1 MAHERKWRGNEE
13 GMVEIEKESLIIS
26 ARYGTHVIRRTKTN
40 RYNIGSIFFFFIC
53 PCGGLKVD
61 FLGVICIP
69 FSEKGNSGPLRRR
82 FNYSASQG
90 DPVTVFTSDPQRSV
104 ICKIPKPHPTCPF
117 RAHSQ
122 NGAIPPLYHQHLLLE
137 LLS

>member
-61 FLGVICIP
+61 FWGLFASLSPKRGILDLSAGGSIIP
-69 FSEKGNSGPLRRR
+69 LPR
-82 FNYSASQG
+82 
-90 DPVTVFTSDPQRSV
+90 VTR
-104 ICKIPKPHPTCPF
+104 
-117 RAHSQ
+117 
-122 NGAIPPLYHQHLLLE
+122 
-137 LLS
+137 